1 MSTATTSLALATQK
15 SFGTLTHDFYKND
28 ANEFYV
34 EFSSLFL
41 VTLPYKH
48 HAQHPVYT
56 LTKRSAAKPCLFFVR
71 YCD

>member
-1 MSTATTSLALATQK
+1 MSTATTSLTLTTQK
-15 SFGTLTHDFYKND
+15 PFGTLNHDFYKND

-41 VTLPYKH
+41 VTLPHKH
-48 HAQHPVYT
+48 HAQPPVYA
-56 LTKRSAAKPCLFFVR
+56 LTKRSAAKPCLLFVR